1 MKTNQIAVW
10 TILSLALFVGCQSDK
25 KSDQKVL
32 SVTIEPQRFF
42 LEKIVGNSYR
52 INTVVPPGASPET
65 YEPTPAMMLDL
76 AESEMYFKVGYLGFE
91 NAWTADLAKNNPK
104 MTIVD
109 CSRGIDLM
117 MGEHDHGSDEKDIH
131 RSPAPDPHV
140 WSSPKTAKIFA
151 GNMYRALVFAHPDS
165 TRFYKTNFEKL
176 EKIID
181 ETDSIV
187 SGLLRTAPSRSF
199 IIYHPAL
206 SYLARDYDLIQHSIE
221 FEGKNPS
228 PSQMKSL
235 VDVAKSEQVKVV
247 FIQKGF
253 DRKNAEVV
261 AREVGAKVFEIN
273 PLGYEWDKETIRIAE
288 ILAGKKDE

>member
-1 MKTNQIAVW
+1 MNPNQIVFWA
-10 TILSLALFVGCQSDK
+10 ILSVVFFVGCKSEK
-25 KSDQKVL
+25 NSDQKVL

-76 AESEMYFKVGYLGFE
+76 ANSEMYFKVGYLGFE
-91 NAWTADLAKNNPK
+91 NVWVANLAKNNPK
-104 MTIVD
+104 IVIVD
-109 CSRGIDLM
+109 CSKGIDLI
-117 MGEHDHGSDEKDIH
+117 MGGHDHNSDEKDIH
-131 RSPAPDPHV
+131 HSPTPDPHV

-151 GNMYRALVFAHPDS
+151 GNMYRALVFANPDS
-165 TRFYKTNFEKL
+165 TQFYKTNFEKL

-181 ETDSIV
+181 DTDSVV
-187 SGLLRTAPSRSF
+187 SGLLRNVTSRSF
-199 IIYHPAL
+199 VIYHPAL
-206 SYLARDYDLIQHSIE
+206 SYLARDYNLIQHSIE

-235 VDVAKSEQVKVV
+235 VDIAKSEQVKVV

-261 AREVGAKVFEIN
+261 AQEVGAKVFEIN
-273 PLGYEWDKETIRIAE
+273 PLGYEWDKEMIRIAE
-288 ILAGKKDE
+288 ILAGKRDE

>member
-1 MKTNQIAVW
+1 MKTNQIAFW
-10 TILSLALFVGCQSDK
+10 AMLFVALLAGCQSEK
-25 KSDQKVL
+25 NSNQKVL

-52 INTVVPPGASPET
+52 INTGVPPGASPET
-65 YEPTPAMMLDL
+65 YEPTPAIMLDL
-76 AESEMYFKVGYLGFE
+76 AKSEMYFKVGYLGFE
-91 NAWTADLAKNNPK
+91 NVWVANLAKNNPK
-104 MTIVD
+104 IMIVD
-109 CSRGIDLM
+109 CSKGIDLIFGSHVHVNE
-117 MGEHDHGSDEKDIH
+117 GEAESHT
-131 RSPAPDPHV
+131 PAPDPHV
-140 WSSPKTAKIFA
+140 WSSPKTARIFCK
-151 GNMYRALVFAHPDS
+151 NMFDAILSAYPDS
-165 TRFYKTNFEKL
+165 INNYKANYEKL

-181 ETDSIV
+181 ETDSTV
-187 SGLLRTAPSRSF
+187 SQLLRNAPSRSF

-235 VDVAKSEQVKVV
+235 VDIAKSEHVKVV

-261 AREVGAKVFEIN
+261 AQEVGAKVFEIN
-273 PLGYEWDKETIRIAE
+273 PLGYEWNKEMIRIAE
-288 ILAGKKDE
+288 ILAGKRDE

>member
-1 MKTNQIAVW
+1 MNPNQIVFWA
-10 TILSLALFVGCQSDK
+10 ILSVVFFVGCKSEK
-25 KSDQKVL
+25 NSDQKVL

-76 AESEMYFKVGYLGFE
+76 AKSEMYFKVGYLGFE
-91 NAWTADLAKNNPK
+91 NVWVANLAKNNPK
-104 MTIVD
+104 IVIVD
-109 CSRGIDLM
+109 CSKGIDLIM
-117 MGEHDHGSDEKDIH
+117 DGHVHVSQEEAASHT
-131 RSPAPDPHV
+131 PVPDPHV
-140 WSSPKTAKIFA
+140 WSSPKTARIFSK
-151 GNMYRALVFAHPDS
+151 NMFDALLSAYPDS
-165 TRFYKTNFEKL
+165 ITNYKANYEKL

-181 ETDSIV
+181 DTDSIIT
-187 SGLLRTAPSRSF
+187 GLLRNAPSRSF

-206 SYLARDYDLIQHSIE
+206 SYLARDYNLIQHSIE

-235 VDVAKSEQVKVV
+235 VDIAKSEHVKVV

-261 AREVGAKVFEIN
+261 AQEVGAKVFEIN
-273 PLGYEWDKETIRIAE
+273 PLGYEWDKEMIRIAE
-288 ILAGKKDE
+288 ILAGKRDE